1 MSFNNPV
8 VDLELEGGA
17 PNQYSDFPQFEQ
29 LLRSIENGLHTAKS
43 THLLQ
48 IRTKLQ
54 DLEKL
59 DKSSPQYKQQAL
71 QTVDSVKAS
80 VAKCIDAFKSVNEA
94 TMSLNDYLK
103 QCELDHVD
111 QDSLS
116 YLRQKESIL
125 ISSTKNALNQ
135 FQRQQRKFLVLEKLL
150 MASQVAVLDAS
161 ATGHPDTQQLEQLP
175 QIQITYEP
183 INAEELEQQ
192 LLLIQEREREIH
204 RIAQDTQEINDI
216 YLNLQDIILEQQFQ
230 IDTIED
236 NILSYLGDV
245 QGAANELRRAERYQR
260 RSGGRMLCCLLIL
273 IGVFGTVV
281 LIMVVF

>member
-1 MSFNNPV
+1 MSFNNPI

-29 LLRSIENGLHTAKS
+29 LLKSIENCLHIVKNTYLS
-43 THLLQ
+43 Q
-48 IRTKLQ
+48 IRIKLQ
-54 DLEKL
+54 EHEKL
-59 DKSSPQYKQQAL
+59 DKTSPLYHQQAL
-71 QTVDSVKAS
+71 KTVDSVKES
-80 VAKCIDAFKSVNEA
+80 VSKCIDAFKSVNQA
-94 TMSLNDYLK
+94 TLDLNEYLK
-103 QCELDHVD
+103 QCELDHAD

-135 FQRQQRKFLVLEKLL
+135 FQRQQRKFLALEKLL
-150 MASQVAVLDAS
+150 MASQVAVLDENANGR
-161 ATGHPDTQQLEQLP
+161 TTTQQVNEQP

-192 LLLIQEREREIH
+192 LLLIQEREQEIH

-245 QGAANELRRAERYQR
+245 QGAASELRRAERYQR
-260 RSGGRMLCCLLIL
+260 RSGGRMLCCLFIL
-273 IGVFGTVV
+273 LGVFGTVV
-281 LIMVVF
+281 VIMVVF